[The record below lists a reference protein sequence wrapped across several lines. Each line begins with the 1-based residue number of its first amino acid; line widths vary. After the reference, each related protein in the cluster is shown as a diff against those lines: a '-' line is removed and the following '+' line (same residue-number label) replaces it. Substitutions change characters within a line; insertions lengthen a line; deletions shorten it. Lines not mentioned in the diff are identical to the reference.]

1 MTIKEI
7 GRNKPKIDHLVSHP
21 RALRRRRQDGMG
33 LGTAILGA
41 VCVVGV
47 FAVLWALYA
56 YG

>member
-7 GRNKPKIDHLVSHP
+7 SRNKPKIDHLVSHP
-21 RALRRRRQDGMG
+21 RARRRRQDHMG
-33 LGTAILGA
+33 IGTAILGA

>member
-7 GRNKPKIDHLVSHP
+7 SRNKPKIDRIVSNP
-21 RALRRRRQDGMG
+21 RASRRRQEGMG
-33 LGTAILGA
+33 LGTTLLG
-41 VCVVGV
+41 VFCVVGV

>member
-7 GRNKPKIDHLVSHP
+7 SRNKPKIDSIVSHP
-21 RALRRRRQDGMG
+21 RALRRRRQEGMG
-33 LGTAILGA
+33 LANAVLGA